1 MSRQADLLE
10 AYHNIL
16 YVINN
21 APLNSYPKFGKNDVK
36 KIPSDKAEKI
46 IGNVVGHRLAS
57 IPADKHPH
65 VELVLGYP
73 GSGKTLVEEDI
84 LARYPGTILKI
95 DYDDFRRF
103 DSRMVEKSK
112 ENPLVADYFGQI
124 PGAIKDRLM
133 MGAAANGQSVLISA
147 PALDIQSFAGKFP
160 ESAFSEQ
167 RLQAE
172 CRLY

>member
-57 IPADKHPH
+57 IPADKHRMSNWFWGIRVGQNAGGRRHSRAAIP
-65 VELVLGYP
+65 E
-73 GSGKTLVEEDI
+73 S
-84 LARYPGTILKI
+84 ILKLTMTI
-95 DYDDFRRF
+95 F
-103 DSRMVEKSK
+103 
-112 ENPLVADYFGQI
+112 
-124 PGAIKDRLM
+124 
-133 MGAAANGQSVLISA
+133 
-147 PALDIQSFAGKFP
+147 
-160 ESAFSEQ
+160 
-167 RLQAE
+167 
-172 CRLY
+172 CRLTAVW

>member
-57 IPADKHPH
+57 VPADKHPH

-84 LARYPGTILKI
+84 LARYPGTILKLTMTN
-95 DYDDFRRF
+95 F
-103 DSRMVEKSK
+103 
-112 ENPLVADYFGQI
+112 A
-124 PGAIKDRLM
+124 
-133 MGAAANGQSVLISA
+133 VLTA
-147 PALDIQSFAGKFP
+147 VW
-160 ESAFSEQ
+160 
-167 RLQAE
+167 
-172 CRLY
+172 

>member
-1 MSRQADLLE
+1 MSK
-10 AYHNIL
+10 
-16 YVINN
+16 
-21 APLNSYPKFGKNDVK
+21 KFRPIRLKRLF
-36 KIPSDKAEKI
+36 
-46 IGNVVGHRLAS
+46 GNVVGHRLAS

-147 PALDIQSFAGKFP
+147 PALDIQSSPENSLKALFLNKGYRLNVVYINAGEGIVLFKQLHPPFQSPCQQP
-160 ESAFSEQ
+160 E
-167 RLQAE
+167 
-172 CRLY
+172 

>member
-57 IPADKHPH
+57 IPP
-65 VELVLGYP
+65 
-73 GSGKTLVEEDI
+73 TN
-84 LARYPGTILKI
+84 T
-95 DYDDFRRF
+95 
-103 DSRMVEKSK
+103 RMS
-112 ENPLVADYFGQI
+112 NWFWGI
-124 PGAIKDRLM
+124 PGRAKRWWKKTFSRAI
-133 MGAAANGQSVLISA
+133 
-147 PALDIQSFAGKFP
+147 P
-160 ESAFSEQ
+160 E
-167 RLQAE
+167 R
-172 CRLY
+172 Y

>member
-57 IPADKHPH
+57 
-65 VELVLGYP
+65 
-73 GSGKTLVEEDI
+73 
-84 LARYPGTILKI
+84 
-95 DYDDFRRF
+95 FRPTNT
-103 DSRMVEKSK
+103 RMS
-112 ENPLVADYFGQI
+112 NWFWGI
-124 PGAIKDRLM
+124 PGRAKRWWKKTFSRAI
-133 MGAAANGQSVLISA
+133 
-147 PALDIQSFAGKFP
+147 P
-160 ESAFSEQ
+160 E
-167 RLQAE
+167 R
-172 CRLY
+172 Y